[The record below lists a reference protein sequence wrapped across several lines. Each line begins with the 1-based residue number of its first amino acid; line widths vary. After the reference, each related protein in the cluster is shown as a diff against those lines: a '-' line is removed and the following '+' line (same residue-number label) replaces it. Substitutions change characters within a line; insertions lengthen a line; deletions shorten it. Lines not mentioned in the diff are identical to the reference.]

1 MKMSTQP
8 KEQEYV
14 YQVDQQVSVNAFFDA
29 SIDAETVRF
38 QVTSRYGSTPEKIVK
53 TTEAA
58 IEAYK
63 LLRAAYPLP
72 AAPAKTA
79 APASSPAAPPAPPAP
94 ATQKANVDTGV
105 NTMAIKKMTVAPQ
118 ADGKVKIG
126 LYADGHKFP
135 DLYMSLGLDATL
147 KTLAG
152 TGLEWTAEHLSAV
165 AEFNVDF
172 LADWRNSDKLN
183 GKGNPYKNVIALR
196 STEEALPF

>member
-1 MKMSTQP
+1 MNEQTVTP
-8 KEQEYV
+8 QEYFKGFPEAPTSDTIKWTDKHGIEHMTTIRAWSPEGLI
-14 YQVDQQVSVNAFFDA
+14 QAVD
-29 SIDAETVRF
+29 RF
-38 QVTSRYGSTPEKIVK
+38 ISARFESGEAKEPAKPAVTP
-53 TTEAA
+53 
-58 IEAYK
+58 
-63 LLRAAYPLP
+63 
-72 AAPAKTA
+72 APA
-79 APASSPAAPPAPPAP
+79 AP
-94 ATQKANVDTGV
+94 ATQKAATTDTGV

-183 GKGNPYKNVIALR
+183 TKGNPYKNVVALR
-196 STEEALPF
+196 STEAGLPF